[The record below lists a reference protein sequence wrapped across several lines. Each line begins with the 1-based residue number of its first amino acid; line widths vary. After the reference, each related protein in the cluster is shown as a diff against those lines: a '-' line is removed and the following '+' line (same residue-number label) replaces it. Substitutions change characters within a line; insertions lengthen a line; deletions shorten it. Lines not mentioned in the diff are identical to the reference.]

1 MDLFG
6 KILVLANFALSLMM
20 AAVGGAVLY
29 YRVDWSD
36 APADAATGAPAGE
49 LVARIAEVKKLQAL
63 VTPADAA
70 WREARASLLAQEERR
85 KGDEVW
91 YAAEL
96 EYLKTGDASKK
107 PILAVVFDKGVT
119 TPDPANNG
127 RPQMAPVADR
137 FGKPLQSLVWYNQ
150 QQGVVNGDTTT
161 VLENIMKSEFEDT
174 ELTLHLLGPKG
185 VPDLEKKLEDQ
196 ISALKI
202 EVGGDEGRKA
212 ARKDLTELIAQF
224 KKKLE
229 DLMGGSE
236 NTRGLLERAKD
247 EASKQDAIADENDLV
262 FRAEGQE
269 RANSQLLLLRKKSL
283 EARVKEL
290 GKTGATAAGQ

>member
-70 WREARASLLAQEERR
+70 WRKARASLLAQEERR
-85 KGDEVW
+85 KGDEIW

-96 EYLKTGDASKK
+96 EHLKTGDA
-107 PILAVVFDKGVT
+107 PILAVVFDKGAT

-137 FGKPLQSLVWYNQ
+137 FGKALHSLVWYNQ
-150 QQGVVNGDTTT
+150 QQGAVNGDITT
-161 VLENIMKSEFEDT
+161 VLDKIDKVSQEDKA
-174 ELTLHLLGPKG
+174 LTSLL
-185 VPDLEKKLEDQ
+185 
-196 ISALKI
+196 
-202 EVGGDEGRKA
+202 
-212 ARKDLTELIAQF
+212 LTEKQA
-224 KKKLE
+224 
-229 DLMGGSE
+229 DGSVL
-236 NTRGLLERAKD
+236 RGLLDRIKD

-269 RANSQLLLLRKKSL
+269 RANSQLLLLRKKAL